1 MKRSYFLLSRKS
13 NILQLA
19 SDSRDKESTI
29 LFITSHFITSY
40 LMLTILRVFCFSLL
54 FTTPFQQIL
63 DKHVKADL
71 EFLEQFYQ
79 ELHKKPELSLFE
91 KETAAKLAV
100 EMRSAGFEV
109 TEQFGGHG
117 IVCVLRNGDGPT
129 VLYRTDMD
137 GLPVIEKTDLPYA
150 SHYRMADMNGVENRT
165 MHACGHDMH
174 MTVWLGTARALAANL
189 EAWSGTLVFIG
200 QPAEEIGAG
209 AKMMLDAGLYE
220 KFPLPDYGVG
230 LHSSPDIPAGQVGF
244 GKGYTMAT
252 AESVDIKIF
261 GYGAHGAS
269 PHKSVDPVVLAS
281 LMVMELQTIVSRSI
295 DPIESA
301 VVTVG
306 AIHGGTK
313 HNIIP
318 DEVTLQ
324 LTLRTFKEEV
334 RLRVH
339 QRIREIARGIAIS
352 AGLPEEKFPEI
363 LIPDTATPPNFND
376 PDLVDRMISSAHKV
390 LDQSN
395 VVHAP
400 PQMVAEDFSRYGHT
414 DHDIPTVLFWLG
426 TVPEDR
432 VEAAKK
438 GESIPALHSPFY
450 YPEPAPSIET
460 GVKVV
465 SQILVD
471 LLNEDKG

>member
-1 MKRSYFLLSRKS
+1 MLRLIPLFCLTFLTSNLSFQDQVD
-13 NILQLA
+13 NLLLNDLA
-19 SDSRDKESTI
+19 
-29 LFITSHFITSY
+29 Y
-40 LMLTILRVFCFSLL
+40 L
-54 FTTPFQQIL
+54 
-63 DKHVKADL
+63 
-71 EFLEQFYQ
+71 ENFYK
-79 ELHKKPELSLFE
+79 ELHQKPELSLYE
-91 KETAAKLAV
+91 KETSAKLAK
-100 EMRSAGFEV
+100 EMKELGFEV
-109 TEQFGGHG
+109 TEQFGGYG
-117 IVCVLRNGDGPT
+117 IVCVMTNGKGPT

-137 GLPVIEKTDLPYA
+137 GLPVIEKTELSYA
-150 SHYRMADMNGVENRT
+150 SSHSMSDMNGMENKT

-174 MTVWLGTARALAANL
+174 MTVWLGTARVMAATKD
-189 EAWSGTLVFIG
+189 EWKGTLIFIG

-209 AKMMLDAGLYE
+209 AELMLDAGLYT
-220 KFPLPDYGVG
+220 KYPVPDYGVG
-230 LHSSPDIPAGQVGF
+230 LHASPDLPAGQVGF

-281 LMVMELQTIVSRSI
+281 LMVMELQTIVSRNV

-334 RLRVH
+334 RTQLH
-339 QRIREIARGIAIS
+339 KRIRQIANGIAIS
-352 AGLPEEKFPEI
+352 AGLPEDKFPEI
-363 LIPDTATPPNFND
+363 LIPNTATPPNYNN
-376 PDLVDRMISSAHKV
+376 PDLVDRMVKSASKAISGSE
-390 LDQSN
+390 
-395 VVHAP
+395 VVHAA

-414 DHDIPTVLFWLG
+414 EDQVPTVLFWLG
-426 TVPEDR
+426 TVPDHR
-432 VEAAKK
+432 VVAAKN

-450 YPEPAPSIET
+450 YPDPQPSIET

-471 LLNEDKG
+471 LLSEQKG